1 MKVRV
6 CKKENVLFAL
16 KVIFTPVVL
25 FAIIIGFAFCVM
37 DTNPEEVS
45 PLAVLPVFIFYFLLI
60 AVWVYFRK
68 IFLVGYLKGNGVEI
82 NQEQFPEF
90 YVFYQKMAEELNMK
104 KLPPL
109 FVLQE
114 GGSLN
119 AFAIRFSCKNYIA
132 IFSDIFELYDT
143 EPEVVKFVLAHEL
156 GHVKR
161 NHLQKRFWTGLS
173 SLIPFLGAAYSRA
186 CEYTC
191 DNIGCDLSENGA
203 EKGLLVLAA
212 GKSLYAKMNAAK
224 YIENA
229 KKSRSASVV
238 FSELC
243 SSHPYLPNRIKNIQN
258 APKVETAVAA
268 EAQEN

>member
-16 KVIFTPVVL
+16 KVILTPVIWL
-25 FAIIIGFAFCVM
+25 ATIICYAFCTLNM
-37 DTNPEEVS
+37 DSEELS
-45 PLAVLPVFIFYFLLI
+45 PFTVLPVILFYVLLF
-60 AVWVYFRK
+60 AGWVYFRK
-68 IFLVGYLKGNGVEI
+68 IFLIGYLKGNGVEI

-90 YVFYQKMAEELNMK
+90 YVVYQKMAEELNMK
-104 KLPPL
+104 KIPPL
-109 FVLQE
+109 FILQE

-132 IFSDIFELYDT
+132 IFSEIFEMYDT
-143 EPEVVKFVLAHEL
+143 EPEVVKFILAHEL

-161 NHLQKRFWTGLS
+161 NHMQKRFWTGIS
-173 SLIPFLGAAYSRA
+173 SIVPFLGSAYSRA

-212 GKSLYAKMNAAK
+212 GKSLYSKMNAAK

-229 KKSRSASVV
+229 KKCKSVSVV

-258 APKVETAVAA
+258 APKAENAVAA
-268 EAQEN
+268 EVQEN